1 MSFEHPLWHG
11 NKVIARIFKELGF
24 IEQWGSG
31 INRIRTLCQQ
41 AGNPD
46 PAIRES
52 GDFVDIEFHRANKAE
67 METPGGEIGGEIRES
82 GGEIPVQ
89 SDLTERQSAV
99 LALINQDPH
108 ITQRQLATALGING
122 SAVQKHL
129 DKLKAAGAI
138 ERVGGT
144 RGYWKITP

>member
-1 MSFEHPLWHG
+1 MSSEHPLWQG

-31 INRIRTLCQQ
+31 VNRIRTLCQQ

-67 METPGGEIGGEIRES
+67 METP

>member
-1 MSFEHPLWHG
+1 MSSEHPLWQG

-41 AGNPD
+41 AGNSD

-67 METPGGEIGGEIRES
+67 METPGGEI